1 MKTQYSKVNS
11 FSIQHGDNGSVA
23 VVKTA
28 QRERER
34 AKAHNLNLPAWLSGM
49 WVVLLLQ
56 PSANCLFANATVLLE
71 GVAVLLVA
79 L

>member
-28 QRERER
+28 QGER
-34 AKAHNLNLPAWLSGM
+34 AKAHNLNLPARLSGE
-49 WVVLLLQ
+49 WVVLVLE
-56 PSANCLFANATVLLE
+56 PSANCLFANATALLE

>member
-28 QRERER
+28 HGESEGAQFESSCEVEWRV
-34 AKAHNLNLPAWLSGM
+34 G
-49 WVVLLLQ
+49 
-56 PSANCLFANATVLLE
+56 CFAIA
-71 GVAVLLVA
+71 AVS
-79 L
+79 